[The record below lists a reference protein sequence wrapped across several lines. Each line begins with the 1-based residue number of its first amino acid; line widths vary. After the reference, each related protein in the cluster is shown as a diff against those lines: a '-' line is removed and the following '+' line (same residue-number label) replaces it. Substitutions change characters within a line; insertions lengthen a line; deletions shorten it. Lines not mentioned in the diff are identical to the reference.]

1 MDHQIQELLR
11 NLVMLGYNS
20 IQVRNIIQAALGDRD
35 IADVSHAERHQLVNT
50 LEEYVRRG
58 QEFVWSY
65 SK

>member
-1 MDHQIQELLR
+1 
-11 NLVMLGYNS
+11 MLGYNS

-58 QEFVWSY
+58 QEFVLSY

>member
-1 MDHQIQELLR
+1 
-11 NLVMLGYNS
+11 MLGYNS

-35 IADVSHAERHQLVNT
+35 IADVSHAERHRLVNT

-58 QEFVWSY
+58 QEFVLSY